1 MIDVI
6 KFAIFPEYDS
16 KQQYLPGGCCSTCA
30 NKVSEI
36 MSCKRDEPEFFENE
50 IRNAQYLDIC
60 SELQSLSIENAD
72 CSCSICKKA
81 KANPISKPALI
92 KRPLP
97 TFPDSVDTPNVFDDP
112 EIPRTAP
119 STVPGISGTS
129 ATSDFSEP
137 RLSAREID
145 QRLLCLE
152 CFSKLARG
160 LPHTCNRTTRVNN
173 LAAQLSPA
181 TLSRLGALTVKAE
194 HERQGS
200 TGKVLLETGGKPLPV
215 SYGAMQPTVPM
226 DHEFFF
232 DIQRDNPKVSNNTLN
247 RIAKSYRPWHG
258 GKKAIK
264 PHFSSALVESSE
276 QLAKY
281 FKWEWDFFEQY
292 IPNTTYTEEVLKP
305 LSFCTD
311 VKELVK
317 YVQSM
322 RELGDDEC
330 ILDLGIDGG
339 GGTIKVTLNLI
350 EPRTEILEP
359 PKKTAPKKRKTPT
372 KGNAPLPAGKRQ
384 RFSEG
389 VTPTDNEVISD
400 PSNSD
405 YDPDYEPPKS
415 SLPKPEKPAS
425 PKPST
430 SGSSQK
436 KRPRFLSSG
445 VKQLMIIASAAGV
458 KETYE
463 NVKKILRALGLF
475 DGVHSLNLGAD
486 SSLHTDLKEWNS
498 LLGLQSH
505 SSTYCCT
512 WCEGKK
518 MQNGEWE
525 KGATRRTLGG
535 IREKARQFQSA
546 LRKWYEKKSNPKFKK
561 IGPMPKGRDFFGCVN
576 EPLIYGNDWRSIYDV
591 VPLPELH
598 LLSGVT
604 NHICNN
610 LNDEWSMVTG
620 EDAFYKWAED
630 THSIRMDAHQGKG
643 FKGNNARKILEKA
656 HELALDKALPKELV
670 HFAHALEAFNTVVI
684 GSFGKYESK
693 FILTE
698 IYAFEKAYMK
708 LGISVTPKAHAI
720 FEHLPEF
727 LELGYGPLGYYS
739 EQATEASHYDFLPVW
754 SNYPSNPL
762 NLLQVGQQHH
772 NALVKYNFLRVKR
785 FK

>member
-1 MIDVI
+1 MPKVKKTHEFCRTATCIFCLESKKNSRKLTDSLVEFI
-6 KFAIFPEYDS
+6 KYAIFPDYDS
-16 KQQYLPGGCCSTCA
+16 KHQYLPGGCCPNCY
-30 NKVSEI
+30 KRVSDF
-36 MSCKRDEPEFFENE
+36 MAAKRDEPEIFMSEV
-50 IRNAQYLDIC
+50 RNAQYLKIC
-60 SELQSLSIENAD
+60 SELESLPTENAD

-81 KANPISKPALI
+81 RANPITKSALI

-97 TFPDSVDTPNVFDDP
+97 TFPDSINDTPNVLDDP
-112 EIPRTAP
+112 EIPRTVP
-119 STVPGISGTS
+119 DTVPEISGTS
-129 ATSDFSEP
+129 ASTTDFSEP
-137 RLSAREID
+137 PLSSRSID
-145 QRLLCLE
+145 EKLFCME

-173 LAAQLSPA
+173 LASQLSPP
-181 TLSRLGALTVKAE
+181 TLSRLAGLTVKAE

-372 KGNAPLPAGKRQ
+372 KSNAPLPAGKRQ

-405 YDPDYEPPKS
+405 SDPDYEPPKS

-486 SSLHTDLKEWNS
+486 SSLHTDLKEWNN
-498 LLGLQSH
+498 LIGLQSH

-518 MQNGEWE
+518 MENGEWA
-525 KGATRRTLGG
+525 KGATRRT
-535 IREKARQFQSA
+535 
-546 LRKWYEKKSNPKFKK
+546 
-561 IGPMPKGRDFFGCVN
+561 
-576 EPLIYGNDWRSIYDV
+576 
-591 VPLPELH
+591 
-598 LLSGVT
+598 
-604 NHICNN
+604 
-610 LNDEWSMVTG
+610 
-620 EDAFYKWAED
+620 
-630 THSIRMDAHQGKG
+630 
-643 FKGNNARKILEKA
+643 
-656 HELALDKALPKELV
+656 
-670 HFAHALEAFNTVVI
+670 
-684 GSFGKYESK
+684 
-693 FILTE
+693 
-698 IYAFEKAYMK
+698 
-708 LGISVTPKAHAI
+708 
-720 FEHLPEF
+720 
-727 LELGYGPLGYYS
+727 
-739 EQATEASHYDFLPVW
+739 
-754 SNYPSNPL
+754 
-762 NLLQVGQQHH
+762 
-772 NALVKYNFLRVKR
+772 
-785 FK
+785 